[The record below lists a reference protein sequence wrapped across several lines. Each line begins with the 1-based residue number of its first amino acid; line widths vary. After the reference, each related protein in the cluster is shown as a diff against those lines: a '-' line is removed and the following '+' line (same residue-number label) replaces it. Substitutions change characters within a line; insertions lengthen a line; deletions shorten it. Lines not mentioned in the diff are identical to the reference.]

1 MNMRKQKNISYTTK
15 EQKPTIVKE
24 VGMAYYSDKS
34 FSTIINADSSLL
46 INTSRNGISMHKISQ
61 IMDRYQLTLKDTAN
75 ILNVSERT
83 LQRYSDDDILSKDIT
98 ERALRL
104 QRLYERGTEVFGTLD
119 NFTSWMKSSILI
131 FNNEKPISFLD
142 TIFGFELLEQEIG
155 RIEHGI
161 FA

>member
-1 MNMRKQKNISYTTK
+1 MKKKKTIDFNIE
-15 EQKPTIVKE
+15 EQKTSIVEE
-24 VGMAYYSDKS
+24 VGMAYYTDMSYS
-34 FSTIINADSSLL
+34 SIINADSSLL
-46 INTSRNGISMHKISQ
+46 INKSRNGISMHKISQ
-61 IMDRYQLTLKDTAN
+61 IIDRYQLTLKDTAN

-83 LQRYSDDDILSKDIT
+83 LQRYHNNDILTKDIT

-104 QRLYERGTEVFGTLD
+104 QRLYERGAEVFGTLD
-119 NFTSWMKSSILI
+119 NFISWMKSPILI
-131 FNNEKPISFLD
+131 FKNEKPISFLD

>member
-1 MNMRKQKNISYTTK
+1 MKKKKTIDYNIE
-15 EQKPTIVKE
+15 EQKPSIVEE
-24 VGMAYYSDKS
+24 VGMAYYTDISYS
-34 FSTIINADSSLL
+34 SIINADSSLL
-46 INTSRNGISMHKISQ
+46 INRSRNGISMHKISQ

-83 LQRYSDDDILSKDIT
+83 LQRYNGNDILTKDIT

-104 QRLYERGTEVFGTLD
+104 QRLYERGAEVFGTLD
-119 NFTSWMKSSILI
+119 NFISWMKSQVLI
-131 FNNEKPISFLD
+131 FKNEKPISFLD